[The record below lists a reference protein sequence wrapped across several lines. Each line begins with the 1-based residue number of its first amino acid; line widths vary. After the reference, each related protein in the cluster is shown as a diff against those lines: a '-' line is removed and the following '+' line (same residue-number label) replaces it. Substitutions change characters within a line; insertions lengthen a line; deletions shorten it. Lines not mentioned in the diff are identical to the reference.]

1 MSAAVKEYFNTYK
14 NFSQE
19 ERTYAIS
26 LLHKLYGYGL
36 VSQEEMD
43 IYSSLLTSAE
53 KIAA

>member
-1 MSAAVKEYFNTYK
+1 MSATVKEYFSTYK

-36 VSQEEMD
+36 VAQEEMD
-43 IYSSLLTSAE
+43 FYSSLLTSPE
-53 KIAA
+53 EIAA